1 MARLGGIFPFPIANV
16 AEGGT
21 RIDLPSGGVFVLP
34 PNQYIVATDANSQMQ
49 YWDPQS
55 TSWQTLWGHSSGGN
69 ITADGTNYRLLND
82 TGVISAGTIA
92 NGTAAGLTNGIGPVT
107 GVTAALS
114 APGAGGIPGTAY
126 VIVGGSVA
134 APTVTQAGTGFLA
147 APVVVIDPP
156 PIGGIQATAHAVL
169 TGAGG
174 GISSIVMDNVGA
186 GYIGPPNFWLIP
198 QNSTYAGGPSGG
210 GAFAAA
216 VFPPLGTIYPTNAVP
231 GNQNIGPTGAQLTS
245 VALTGSGL
253 ITGFVRVNWG
263 ALYAGTPT
271 VALANSL
278 GGSLGTAA
286 ITLAAVTAAAVATA
300 LITPRIAE

>member
-1 MARLGGIFPFPIANV
+1 MARLGGLFPFPIATV

-34 PNQYIVATDANSQMQ
+34 ANQYLLATDANSQLQ
-49 YWDPQS
+49 FWDPQS
-55 TSWQTLWGHSSGGN
+55 TSWQTVLGHSGGAN
-69 ITADGTNYRLLND
+69 VTADGCNYRLLND
-82 TGVISAGTIA
+82 SGVISAGTIA
-92 NGTAAGLTNGIGPVT
+92 NGTAAGLTNGIGPAS
-107 GVTAALS
+107 GVTATLS
-114 APGAGGIPGTAY
+114 APGAGGITGVAY

-156 PIGGIQATAHAVL
+156 PVGGIQATAHAVL

-186 GYIGPPNFWLIP
+186 GYTGSPNFWLLP
-198 QNSTYAGGPSGG
+198 QNAIYTGGPA
-210 GAFAAA
+210 GAGQFPAA
-216 VFPPLGTIYPTNAVP
+216 VFPPPGTIFPSNAVP

-271 VALANSL
+271 VTLANSL
-278 GGSLGTAA
+278 TGSLGTAA
-286 ITLAAVTAAAVATA
+286 ITLAAVAAAAVATI
-300 LITPRIAE
+300 LINPRIAE